1 MTFCGVYFLTFFLYS
16 KKSILNKQSF
26 KQSFKLKTDTHT
38 TNKITKNGLFQ
49 YPVSRIGEHDCENF
63 FSEKVE
69 KLFDQIASHDA
80 AKTVSDDSDVFG
92 RALDEKD
99 EKKSTFNYRLLKY
112 D

>member
-1 MTFCGVYFLTFFLYS
+1 M
-16 KKSILNKQSF
+16 N
-26 KQSFKLKTDTHT
+26 
-38 TNKITKNGLFQ
+38 
-49 YPVSRIGEHDCENF
+49 RIGEHDCENF